1 MLIPVSNSYVCQ
13 LSVSCLN
20 TYLITAG
27 TARNQQLSMMTA
39 AVDTLMLWGLEVVYV
54 DEELMTCVAPKGGGE
69 RTGSERVMGVF
80 RE

>member
-1 MLIPVSNSYVCQ
+1 MFNSWKEGGTTCKIAVTQFTGVLHMLIPVSNSYVCQ

-39 AVDTLMLWGLEVVYV
+39 AVDTLMLWGLEV
-54 DEELMTCVAPKGGGE
+54 D
-69 RTGSERVMGVF
+69 
-80 RE
+80 